1 MGRQGIQQGGGMARA
16 KVTKKKSLKAGSP
29 GSAGGRARK
38 KSRAVN
44 SAHVYNI
51 MSNISEVTG
60 RKLKRLRKGLG
71 SATEKETKVLKDISG
86 KVRQFANKA
95 TELTRLKI
103 ELHNL
108 KEEHEGLLRVMGE
121 NLWNMHRANRMT
133 RLKSKFK
140 YDFKRL
146 QEVEAEIKE
155 KKRAA
160 TRITTFLKKIS

>member
-1 MGRQGIQQGGGMARA
+1 MARA
-16 KVTKKKSLKAGSP
+16 KVTRKKSLKAGSP
-29 GSAGGRARK
+29 GSVGGRARK
-38 KSRAVN
+38 KSPVVN
-44 SAHVYNI
+44 SDNVNSI
-51 MSNISEVTG
+51 ISNISDVTG
-60 RKLKRLRKGLG
+60 RQLKRLRKGLG
-71 SATEKETKVLKDISG
+71 SATEKETNVLKDISE
-86 KVRQFANKA
+86 KVHQFANKE

-103 ELHNL
+103 ELPNL

-155 KKRAA
+155 KKRTAA
-160 TRITTFLKKIS
+160 RITTFLKNIR